1 MEVSMSESN
10 LSDNNLSDYSL
21 SDYNKQ
27 LLKYKRAMLS
37 DRAKELRQELE
48 KVEEELMFTQKALDK
63 GSE

>member
-1 MEVSMSESN
+1 MSES
-10 LSDNNLSDYSL
+10 DTTE
-21 SDYNKQ
+21 YNKQ

-37 DRAKELRQELE
+37 DRAKEIRQELE